1 MKQNNSKWLSEH
13 FDIQTPSSNRIRLWF
28 VKWGL
33 YSFTEIA
40 QVELDKFLLEMK
52 VQREFR
58 RRVTFPADFHRD
70 EHVDNAF
77 APRRNG
83 WDDISLILQQRIDY
97 LHAMT

>member
-13 FDIQTPSSNRIRLWF
+13 FDVPTPSSYRILLWF

-33 YSFTEIA
+33 YSLTEIA
-40 QVELDKFLLEMK
+40 QVELDKILLEMNG
-52 VQREFR
+52 QREFR
-58 RRVTFPADFHRD
+58 RKATFPADFHRD
-70 EHVDNAF
+70 EHVDDVF
-77 APRRNG
+77 ASRRNG